1 MGGVFSSSHKS
12 HKEKKSTPAQS
23 GSVTNIDRSVL
34 DLKNS
39 RDRLTRYKTKL
50 DKDNE
55 KLFTRAKTLNTEG
68 KKSAA
73 LNLLKLRKYKIK
85 EAERVESQLL
95 TVFQMVEQIQSKE
108 NEMEVMTAMK
118 SGKNALNKLH
128 DEMSID
134 DVLQLMDE
142 VQEGNEVE
150 NEINEIIGQGAADAL
165 TSEEESQVEAELA
178 ALEKELSGEP
188 VHETETI
195 DLPNVPSSKLP
206 EIEKVPAKVVQK
218 VQTPEAVPS

>member
-1 MGGVFSSSHKS
+1 MSS
-12 HKEKKSTPAQS
+12 
-23 GSVTNIDRSVL
+23 IDRAVL

-55 KLFTRAKTLNTEG
+55 KLFIRAKALNKDG
-68 KKSAA
+68 KKTAA
-73 LNLLKLRKYKIK
+73 IQLLKLRKFKIK

-118 SGKNALNKLH
+118 SGKNALNKMH
-128 DEMSID
+128 EEMSID

-142 VQEGNEVE
+142 VQEANEVE
-150 NEINEIIGQGAADAL
+150 SQINEIMGQGAADAL
-165 TSEEESQVEAELA
+165 TSEEESEVEAELA
-178 ALEKELSGEP
+178 ALEKEFSGES
-188 VHETETI
+188 VIDTEDI
-195 DLPNVPSSKLP
+195 SLPNVPSTKLP
-206 EIEKVPAKVVQK
+206 EVEKVSSGVTENNHKPV
-218 VQTPEAVPS
+218 AVAS